1 VKIHKHFDYTTPF
14 QAAEN
19 ADEMAEIMRL
29 KYPRACSML
38 ETGAEFFAAMVKDV
52 QKFETWKLIGFET
65 FEAFCVSKLGK
76 TVAEVK
82 EIVHGVELLGGNPT
96 EAQAKEASRSDRVRV
111 MLKERPELTQ
121 SEIAR
126 EVGVSHQL
134 VSRVATLPLLTQKV
148 LRAPLLPLIRLTLDP
163 ARVAAKIFQKMGEQY
178 AIELRDSL
186 ETLLKSRAE

>member
-1 VKIHKHFDYTTPF
+1 MKIHKHFDYTTPF

-19 ADEMAEIMRL
+19 ADEMAKIMRL

-65 FEAFCVSKLGK
+65 FEAFCVSELGK

-96 EAQAKEASRSDRVRV
+96 EAQAKEASRSDRVRA

-126 EVGVSHQL
+126 EVGVSRVL
-134 VSRVATLPLLTQKV
+134 VSKLLTNSLLAQKR
-148 LRAPLLPLIRLTLDP
+148 LTAPVPPMIRLTLDP
-163 ARVAAKIFQKMGEQY
+163 TRVAAKIFQKMGEQY
-178 AIELRDSL
+178 ALQLSDSL
-186 ETLLKSRAE
+186 KNQTK

>member
-1 VKIHKHFDYTTPF
+1 
-14 QAAEN
+14 
-19 ADEMAEIMRL
+19 MAKIMRL

-38 ETGAEFFAAMVKDV
+38 ETGAEFFARMVKDV
-52 QKFETWKLIGFET
+52 QKFETWKIIGFET
-65 FEAFCVSKLGK
+65 FEAFCVSELRK

-96 EAQAKEASRSDRVRV
+96 EAQAREASRSDRVRV

-126 EVGVSHQL
+126 EVGVSRVL
-134 VSRVATLPLLTQKV
+134 VCKLLTNSMLSQKR
-148 LRAPLLPLIRLTLDP
+148 LTAPVPPMIRLTLDP

-178 AIELRDSL
+178 ALQLSDSL
-186 ETLLKSRAE
+186 KNQTK

>member
-1 VKIHKHFDYTTPF
+1 MKIHKHFDYTTPF

-19 ADEMAEIMRL
+19 ADEMAKIMRL

-96 EAQAKEASRSDRVRV
+96 EAQAKEASRSDRVRT

-126 EVGVSHQL
+126 EVGVSQQM
-134 VSRVATLPLLTQKV
+134 VSKVTTNSKRLYLP
-148 LRAPLLPLIRLTLDP
+148 RPIMIGLTLDP

-178 AIELRDSL
+178 ALQLSDSL
-186 ETLLKSRAE
+186 KNQTK

>member
-1 VKIHKHFDYTTPF
+1 MKIHKHFDYLTPF

-19 ADEMAEIMRL
+19 ADEMAKIMRL

-52 QKFETWKLIGFET
+52 QKFETWKLIGFDT
-65 FEAFCVSKLGK
+65 FEGFCVSELGK

-96 EAQAKEASRSDRVRV
+96 EAQAKEASRSDRVRA

-126 EVGVSHQL
+126 EVGVSQQM
-134 VSRVATLPLLTQKV
+134 VSKVTTNSLLAQKRLYLPV
-148 LRAPLLPLIRLTLDP
+148 LPMIRLTLDP

-178 AIELRDSL
+178 ALQLSDSL
-186 ETLLKSRAE
+186 RTQTK

>member
-19 ADEMAEIMRL
+19 ADEMAKIMRL

-96 EAQAKEASRSDRVRV
+96 EAQAKEASRSDRVRT

-126 EVGVSHQL
+126 EVGVSRQV
-134 VSRVATLPLLTQKV
+134 VSKLSTKSLLQKKVACMPSAV
-148 LRAPLLPLIRLTLDP
+148 IRLTLDP

-178 AIELRDSL
+178 ALQLSDSL
-186 ETLLKSRAE
+186 KNQTK